1 MLIPITIPVEICINC
16 TDLDT
21 TFAAVTAARKG
32 GAQRV
37 ELCSRMDVGGLT
49 PSTHLV
55 IAAREAWGK
64 NRFGLLAM
72 IRPRPG
78 DFAYSDAEAELM
90 ADQYEALA
98 RAGAD
103 GFVLG
108 AVRKG
113 KLDKAVMFP
122 LVEMILGDGFS
133 TTCHRAFDAAF
144 NPKVALAL
152 VSELGIDRILTSG
165 TPWGSGLGV
174 EKGVDLLIQ
183 LRQQA
188 KPWRDIVLG
197 GGVNAATIGPILAQ
211 LPLDA
216 GPISIH
222 AYSSVLRD
230 GVTDADAV
238 ADLVAA
244 ARNVAQLWMA
254 NKRSGG
260 TPA

>member
-1 MLIPITIPVEICINC
+1 MRIPISIPVEICINC

-21 TFAAVTAARKG
+21 TIRSVAAAKAG

-49 PSTHLV
+49 PSIQAV

-78 DFAYSDAEAELM
+78 DFAYSDVEAEHM

-98 RAGAD
+98 RAGAN

-113 KLDKAVMFP
+113 KLDKAVLFP
-122 LVEMILGDGFS
+122 LVELILGDGFS

-144 NPKVALAL
+144 NPDAALAL
-152 VSELGIDRILTSG
+152 VSELGMDRVLTSG

-174 EKGVDLLIQ
+174 EKGVDLLIK
-183 LRQQA
+183 LRRQA
-188 KPWRDIVLG
+188 KPWIEIVLG
-197 GGVNAATIGPILAQ
+197 GGVDAATIGPILAQ

-216 GPISIH
+216 GPVSIH

-230 GVTDADAV
+230 GITDEGAV
-238 ADLVAA
+238 AELVAVANQA
-244 ARNVAQLWMA
+244 ARDWMGR
-254 NKRSGG
+254 N
-260 TPA
+260 P